1 MTTINE
7 RLATVETQVARLV
20 SDAVSEKG
28 TRARSNDRIDKRF
41 DEVEERIDKFVDK
54 FDIRLRCVERN
65 MYIAM
70 GGLAVLDVAVSLV
83 MKFWWK

>member
-1 MTTINE
+1 M
-7 RLATVETQVARLV
+7 ARLV

-28 TRARSNDRIDKRF
+28 PRARSNDRIDKRF